1 MRIQHTTK
9 LNFGP
14 STIIAQTGKQS
25 SDQLDQ
31 LDQLVIKQSSYQLLP
46 KRRQIKTNKKSSK
59 RMNDHSELEII
70 YFCYLQLRLK
80 LS

>member
-14 STIIAQTGKQS
+14 STIIAQTGKQPS
-25 SDQLDQ
+25 DQ

-46 KRRQIKTNKKSSK
+46 KRRQIKT
-59 RMNDHSELEII
+59 
-70 YFCYLQLRLK
+70 
-80 LS
+80 